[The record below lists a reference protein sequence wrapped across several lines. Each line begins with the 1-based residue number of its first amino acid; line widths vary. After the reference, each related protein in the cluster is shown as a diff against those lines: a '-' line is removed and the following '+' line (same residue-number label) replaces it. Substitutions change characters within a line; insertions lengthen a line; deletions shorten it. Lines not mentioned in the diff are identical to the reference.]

1 MNNIEE
7 ILSANSYPGRGIIIG
22 RAGIF
27 AVCAYFIM
35 GRSDNSRNRVFVRDG
50 DGLRT
55 EAFDASAMKDPSLVI
70 YSPVRTLGSKTI
82 ITNGDQTDTIYDFLD
97 AQKSFEEALQ
107 TREFEPDPPIFTPRI
122 SGIIRLCERSFNYAL
137 SILKSANGDSSS
149 CRRFTYTYKPAT
161 DGVGHF
167 IHTYKG
173 DGNPP
178 ASFEGEPVEIAVDG
192 DIDDFTAKIWESLNA
207 QNKISL
213 YVRYI
218 NTKSGEFTD
227 RIKNKNE

>member
-1 MNNIEE
+1 MGNIEK
-7 ILSANSYPGRGIIIG
+7 ILSENAYPGRGIIIG
-22 RAGIF
+22 RTGVF
-27 AVCAYFIM
+27 AVGAYFIM

-50 DGLRT
+50 SGLRT
-55 EAFDASAMKDPSLVI
+55 EAYDASKMSDPSLVI

-97 AQKSFEEALQ
+97 AQKSFEEALA

-122 SGIIRLCERSFNYAL
+122 SGIIRLCNNGFNYAM

-192 DIDDFTAKIWESLNA
+192 DIDDFTNSLWNSLNA
-207 QNKISL
+207 DNKISL

-218 NTKSGEFTD
+218 NTESGEFTD
-227 RIKNKNE
+227 RIKNKYE